1 VVAVLSRLLRARRDG
16 CCLEV
21 ELVLFSAA
29 LTCSWDL
36 VASAANSDW
45 DSWLLAMVG
54 AGPQVMIARTG

>member
-1 VVAVLSRLLRARRDG
+1 VVVVLSRLLRGRRDG

-36 VASAANSDW
+36 LASTASSDW
-45 DSWLLAMVG
+45 ASWLLPMAG
-54 AGPQVMIARTG
+54 AESQVMIARTG